1 MDITAMIGTFA
12 AIAST
17 VSFAPQAWKII
28 KRRHTGDIST
38 AMYVITV
45 TGFGL
50 WLAYGVL
57 RGEWPLIVSNALCF
71 LMSGFILLMSLLP
84 QRRKETVA
92 DRLDPATASEGVK
105 PTD

>member
-1 MDITAMIGTFA
+1 MIAMIGTLA
-12 AIAST
+12 ALAST

-28 KRRHTGDIST
+28 KRRHTDDIST
-38 AMYVITV
+38 AMYAITV

-50 WLAYGVL
+50 WLAYGIL

-84 QRRKETVA
+84 QRQKEEVA
-92 DRLDPATASEGVK
+92 DMLDPDVAPARVK
-105 PTD
+105 PGD